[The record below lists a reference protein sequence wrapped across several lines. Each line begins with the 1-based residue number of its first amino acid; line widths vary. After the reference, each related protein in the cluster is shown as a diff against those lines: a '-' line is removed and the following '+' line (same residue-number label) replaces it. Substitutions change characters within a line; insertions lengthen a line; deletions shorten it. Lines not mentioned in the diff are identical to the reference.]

1 MAGPMATG
9 SMTKSTDLV
18 VGIDIGTTSA
28 KAVIRPAA
36 DCSARNPAAQDARNP
51 AAQDARNPAAQDAR
65 NAAARD
71 ARIDG
76 AQYAEQPTPWQTR
89 AGGQT
94 EIDPHRLTRLAV
106 DLIGAAVRSAEQHH
120 GPVRVRAIGVT
131 GLAESGVLL
140 DAAAR
145 PVAPAIAWFD
155 HRGGRELEHLAQRAP
170 AFRAAFERT
179 TGLPWSSQASLAK
192 LLWLQA
198 SGHRAGRCL
207 AGPGATWLSVPEWIV
222 FALGGDP
229 VREPSLASR
238 TGLIDQ
244 GTGEP
249 WPEALAAAGLPGGIL
264 PAERLAGQPAGR
276 VTREDIISCAAGAML
291 TVAGHDHPVAAIGVG
306 ATGPDELFNSSGT
319 ADVLARSVPGPLD
332 ESQRQAV
339 VSAGWS
345 VGRHVLPGTSL
356 LLAGV
361 SGGLLLRRVL
371 TALGAETAAARAA
384 LDQASL
390 DVAELPAGLSVTGD
404 GRSQDDVV
412 LRIQD
417 GATPA
422 AIWTAAVHYTADQAS
437 RLLKDIEKVVGP
449 HQRAVAAGGWTQMA
463 SVRAAKAAVLDAL
476 SFSPVVQPG
485 VTGAAL
491 LASYTLEG
499 KK

>member
-1 MAGPMATG
+1 MAT
-9 SMTKSTDLV
+9 STDV
-18 VGIDIGTTSA
+18 VIGIDIGTTSA
-28 KAVIRPAA
+28 KAVIRPVTG
-36 DCSARNPAAQDARNP
+36 
-51 AAQDARNPAAQDAR
+51 
-65 NAAARD
+65 RD
-71 ARIDG
+71 AQNAS
-76 AQYAEQPTPWQTR
+76 AQNASAQNHSAQNHSDTHYAEQPTPWQTH

-106 DLIGAAVRSAEQHH
+106 DLIGAAVRAAESHW

-140 DAAAR
+140 DAAGH

-155 HRGGRELEHLAQRAP
+155 HRGGRELDHLAQREP
-170 AFRAAFERT
+170 EFKAAFART
-179 TGLPWSSQASLAK
+179 TGLPWSAQASLAK

-198 SGHRAGRCL
+198 GGHHASGHRASGHRASDHRAGRGL

-222 FALGGDP
+222 FALGGEP

-244 GTGEP
+244 GTGKP
-249 WPEALAAAGLPGGIL
+249 WPEALAVAGLPDGIL
-264 PAERLAGQPAGR
+264 PAERLAGHPAGHLTHEA
-276 VTREDIISCAAGAML
+276 VVPAAAGAVL
-291 TVAGHDHPVAAIGVG
+291 TVAGHDHPVAAIAVG

-319 ADVLARSVPGPLD
+319 ADVLARSVPGTLTATN
-332 ESQRQAV
+332 RQAIV
-339 VSAGWS
+339 DAGWS
-345 VGRHVLPGTSL
+345 VGRHVLPDTSL

-384 LDQASL
+384 LDMASL
-390 DVAELPAGLSVTGD
+390 DVTELPAGLEVTGD

-463 SVRAAKAAVLDAL
+463 SVRTAKAAVLDAL

-491 LASYTLEG
+491 LACNALEG